1 MDSDTN
7 TTQKRTRKE
16 EKPRTIFISHKVSE
30 HKNIV
35 ESFRKL
41 ILSYAD
47 KDKLDIF
54 ISEEIVPGIR
64 WKEKIKRKLIETDIF
79 LLIYLFSTPP
89 SNLQWMLFEAG
100 IFDHV
105 ADKPDK
111 HLIVITPEK
120 GKLPPPLEEYQSIEA
135 NKDGVVKLLKLIYS
149 DAKKP
154 IREDLFHVDF
164 REILDDIVNRIITL
178 FSVVGKV
185 KDLVPRVYITME
197 NDQYEKFKAGEITLP
212 IDSKIYGETDSFR
225 RIGIVSQDKSIP
237 LNELQDR
244 VPYPKPLEFFV
255 NQLGDILFQ
264 VINTKPEV
272 EKMPPVR
279 ITKDYFQR
287 IIVPTSL
294 ETLPGGKRIFNFV
307 VTELSP
313 NFELGKVSP
322 FSNLFNFL
330 IVVWHFRWRIID
342 KHLKHFIDLCQ
353 VNQETERD
361 LIQKRIKMFKFDLD
375 AILLDYY
382 NRFRLHVNVLDL
394 FDGEQ
399 KEIMTSFIEPEK
411 GFWDLYYKISIEE
424 LEKPTP
430 KLESIVKILTI
441 AQDLSKTALVI
452 TLRRLCNFSEDE
464 KIGGRI
470 LGKRDV
476 LNLLNTRIADGL
488 MNP

>member
-1 MDSDTN
+1 MSINTD
-7 TTQKRTRKE
+7 TTQTRIKNK

-54 ISEEIVPGIR
+54 ISEEIVPGSR
-64 WKEKIKRKLIETDIF
+64 WKEKIKKKLNETDIF
-79 LLIYLFSTPP
+79 IFIYLFSTPP
-89 SNLQWMLFEAG
+89 KNLQWMLFEAG

-120 GKLPPPLEEYQSIEA
+120 GKLPPALEEYQSIEA

-154 IREDLFHVDF
+154 IREDLFHADF

-185 KDLVPRVYITME
+185 EDLVPRVYITME
-197 NDQYEKFKAGEITLP
+197 NDQFKKFKSGDITLP
-212 IDSKIYGETDSFR
+212 LDSTIYGETDSFR
-225 RIGIVSQDKSIP
+225 RIGIASHDKSIP

-272 EKMPPVR
+272 ERMPPVR
-279 ITKDYFQR
+279 ITRDGFQR
-287 IIVPTSL
+287 IIVPTTL
-294 ETLPGGKRIFNFV
+294 ETLPNGKRKFNFV

-313 NFELGKVSP
+313 NFELDEDSP

-330 IVVWHFRWRIID
+330 IVVWHFRWRIIER
-342 KHLKHFIDLCQ
+342 HLKPFTDLSKVKQ
-353 VNQETERD
+353 DTVKD
-361 LIQKRIKMFKFDLD
+361 YIQKQIKMFKFDLD

-382 NRFRLHVNVLDL
+382 NRFRLHVNVVEL
-394 FDGEQ
+394 FEGEQ
-399 KEIMTSFIEPEK
+399 KEIITKFIEPEK
-411 GFWDLYYKISIEE
+411 GFWDLYYKKAIEE

-430 KLESIVKILTI
+430 KLKSIVEILTI
-441 AQDLSKTALVI
+441 AQDLSKTALVF
-452 TLRRLCNFSEDE
+452 TFRRLCNFSEDE

-470 LGKRDV
+470 LAKRDV
-476 LNLLNTRIADGL
+476 LNLLNTRIADV
-488 MNP
+488 